1 MARTTLRGKCGNQ
14 KWRWVGG
21 VFLEKGQRD
30 TIRITIDYGTEVG
43 CGPIIVS
50 KVCRRNEKYT
60 RKNKATH
67 KIRTLDIIPIRQKP
81 YRIPQTYKKK
91 VMEELEEME
100 KNEIIKKSESEW
112 ASPMAIVKK
121 KDGGVRLCVDYRRL
135 NAITKFDAYPMP
147 RIEELSTIDLA
158 KGYWQVPMSDEDRE
172 KTAFSSLNK
181 LLIRL
186 YLSYLY
192 CAVPVR

>member
-1 MARTTLRGKCGNQ
+1 MEQ
-14 KWRWVGG
+14 KWDVDQLLLAKFADVTKNTPG
-21 VFLEKGQRD
+21 K
-30 TIRITIDYGTEVG
+30 T
-43 CGPIIVS
+43 
-50 KVCRRNEKYT
+50 
-60 RKNKATH
+60 NKATH
-67 KIRTLDIIPIRQKP
+67 KIRTLDTIPIRQKN
-81 YRIPQTYKKK
+81 YRIPQTYREK

-100 KNEIIKKSESEW
+100 KNEIIEKSESEW
-112 ASPMAIVKK
+112 ASPMVIVKK

-147 RIEELSTIDLA
+147 RIEELLKIDLA

-172 KTAFSSLNK
+172 KTAFSSLNE

-186 YLSYLY
+186 YLSYLC